1 MANVCYVPLSYL
13 FIRGQGV
20 KIFSL
25 CLKEYRKQD
34 YIFPVVKM
42 NKLYKVIDLIIG
54 LIFGSIFAIGIIL
67 VITIFFAV
75 LIPSIFYFTVR
86 EVLKQ
91 LTKK

>member
-1 MANVCYVPLSYL
+1 
-13 FIRGQGV
+13 
-20 KIFSL
+20 
-25 CLKEYRKQD
+25 
-34 YIFPVVKM
+34 M
-42 NKLYKVIDLIIG
+42 NKLYKLIDLTIG
-54 LIFGSIFAIGIIL
+54 LIVGSLFAIGIVL

>member
-1 MANVCYVPLSYL
+1 
-13 FIRGQGV
+13 
-20 KIFSL
+20 
-25 CLKEYRKQD
+25 
-34 YIFPVVKM
+34 M
-42 NKLYKVIDLIIG
+42 NKLYKVIDLTVG
-54 LIFGSIFAIGIIL
+54 LVFGSIFAIGIIL

>member
-1 MANVCYVPLSYL
+1 
-13 FIRGQGV
+13 
-20 KIFSL
+20 
-25 CLKEYRKQD
+25 
-34 YIFPVVKM
+34 M
-42 NKLYKVIDLIIG
+42 NKIINLTVG

-67 VITIFFAV
+67 VIAIFFAV